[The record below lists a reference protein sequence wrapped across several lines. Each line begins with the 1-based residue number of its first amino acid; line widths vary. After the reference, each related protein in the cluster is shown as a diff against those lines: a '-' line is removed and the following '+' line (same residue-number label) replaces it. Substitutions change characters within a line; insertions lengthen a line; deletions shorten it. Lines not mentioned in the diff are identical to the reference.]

1 MKSALRFVTFVLLLV
16 VGGSWNLAA
25 QQAKKEF
32 ELRGKVEQ
40 VDSKDKRVTVNH
52 EKVEGWMAAMT
63 MKYKVDKDDV
73 LQSLKPGDQITAKVK
88 EGDFETLYNVQRVP
102 AGDSGSSSKK

>member
-1 MKSALRFVTFVLLLV
+1 
-16 VGGSWNLAA
+16 
-25 QQAKKEF
+25 
-32 ELRGKVEQ
+32 
-40 VDSKDKRVTVNH
+40 
-52 EKVEGWMAAMT
+52 MAAMT